1 MPATLP
7 QTNHTAKSLKM
18 KRCARWLSTERR
30 KIVHYV
36 VLVLVLVACTPGHV
50 GTRVIGFVR
59 GGQLWTIDPDGANAF
74 AVVGQDDEISGY
86 AWSPDHRLLAY
97 RTLDSSF
104 AKPGIKQHL
113 HVEPISGE
121 RVDSPGTLNTIGID
135 GGTPITIAF
144 SDPTINYSTPYWNS
158 DSSRL
163 LYRQTPVNFADNPAN
178 ANWWIAQNDQPGGIA
193 AKRFPATYSQ
203 PSISY
208 NSQHYSIVGNST
220 HGVFTT
226 DITGHLQRTLVG
238 VLNGHPLPAS
248 LERVLWRPAHH
259 DQNILYAIP
268 TQEQSSGDNAN
279 QTFKVQLDL
288 TTIGGPTRSLTQC
301 TCTQFAWS
309 PDGTDVLYDTGSI
322 YTILNV
328 DTGAS
333 HSYAI
338 SEGSV
343 PYWSPDSAFLLLD
356 GPHELTL
363 INVKQQSENS
373 VLTDTHQ
380 HSSEEG
386 IPGKLP
392 ATSALLQP
400 TENSLWS
407 ADSRH
412 FAFSSHQRLSLSGNK
427 RLQENGL
434 YTITI
439 DGQGNLQGSPTLV
452 QQGNDITQV
461 GWTYQDPNTAFLY

>member
-1 MPATLP
+1 
-7 QTNHTAKSLKM
+7 
-18 KRCARWLSTERR
+18 
-30 KIVHYV
+30 
-36 VLVLVLVACTPGHV
+36 
-50 GTRVIGFVR
+50 VIAFVR

-74 AVVGQDDEISGY
+74 AVVGQGDEVSGY
-86 AWSPDHRLLAY
+86 SWSPDHHLLAY

-104 AKPGIKQHL
+104 AKPDIKQHL

-121 RVDSPGTLNTIGID
+121 LIDSSGTLNTIGVD

-163 LYRQTPVNFADNPAN
+163 LYRQTPVNFADNPAS

-203 PSISY
+203 PSFSN
-208 NSQHYSIVGNST
+208 NSQQHYNMLGNST
-220 HGVFTT
+220 RGVFTT
-226 DITGHLQRTLVG
+226 DITGHLQRTITS
-238 VLNGHPLPAS
+238 VLDGHPLAAS
-248 LERVLWRPAHH
+248 LERVLWRPGHSN
-259 DQNILYAIP
+259 QSILYALP
-268 TQEQSSGDNAN
+268 TPDQSTSDKGS
-279 QTFKVQLDL
+279 QPFKVQLDL
-288 TTIGGPTRSLTQC
+288 TTIGGPTRTLTQC

-309 PDGTDVLYDTGSI
+309 PNGTYVLYDTGSM
-322 YTILNV
+322 YTIFNV
-328 DTGAS
+328 DSGTS

-338 SEGSV
+338 PEGSI
-343 PYWSPDSAFLLLD
+343 PYWSPDSAFLLIGGLHD
-356 GPHELTL
+356 LTL
-363 INVKQQSENS
+363 INVKQQSEHS
-373 VLTDTHQ
+373 ILTDNHQ
-380 HSSEEG
+380 QIASTEQSAS
-386 IPGKLP
+386 GKLP
-392 ATSALLQP
+392 STSALLQP

-412 FAFSSHQRLSLSGNK
+412 FAFQSHQRLALSNGN
-427 RLQENGL
+427 RLQEDGL

-439 DGQGNLQGSPTLV
+439 DDQGNQQGSPTLV